1 MQRRP
6 MLAQCATSAVLFG
19 ASDVVAQQAVEKRG
33 WGSHDVART
42 ARSTFY
48 GGALFGPLVTTWFA
62 FLNRLTFK
70 TAARGV
76 FWRVYMDQFM
86 FTPGVVA
93 FYFGSMTLLEGKGVT
108 EAKGR
113 IEKAY
118 VPTIIRNWCVCSC
131 FLGWC
136 GGADGFVCLV
146 GVCLSRRSLLTL
158 RSCRTT

>member
-1 MQRRP
+1 

-19 ASDVVAQQAVEKRG
+19 ASDVVAQQVVEKRG
-33 WGSHDVART
+33 WSSHDVART

-93 FYFGSMTLLEGKGVT
+93 FYFGSMTLLEGRGVS
-108 EAKGR
+108 EARGR

-118 VPTIIRNWCVCSC
+118 VPTIIRNWCV
-131 FLGWC
+131 LK
-136 GGADGFVCLV
+136 LV
-146 GVCLSRRSLLTL
+146 GMWWGLMGLWVW
-158 RSCRTT
+158 